1 MSDRQ
6 VLFLD
11 YDGVLHRGGAYRT
24 KRGIIS
30 SDPTHIK
37 LFEYADVLAAIL
49 APYPSVELVLS
60 TSWVKG
66 LGFNRARS
74 ALPAADLRAKVVWA
88 TYHSR
93 FHDAYFWDGMARGIL
108 VLGYV
113 NRHRLVHWL
122 ALDDMDDGFDDE
134 PGRPVH
140 CDPDEGLGDPDIQE
154 GLKAALYAQ
163 FGEMR

>member
-24 KRGIIS
+24 KHGIIS

-49 APYPSVELVLS
+49 APYLDLELVLS
-60 TSWVKG
+60 TSWVKV

-74 ALPAADLRAKVVWA
+74 ALPVAELRAKVVGA
-88 TYHSR
+88 TYHSK
-93 FHDAYFWDGMARGIL
+93 FDDAYFWNSMARGVQ
-108 VLGYV
+108 VL
-113 NRHRLVHWL
+113 R
-122 ALDDMDDGFDDE
+122 DM
-134 PGRPVH
+134 
-140 CDPDEGLGDPDIQE
+140 
-154 GLKAALYAQ
+154 
-163 FGEMR
+163 